1 LDALPAAAKDPVKQ
15 KAGIQSRK
23 ALGERSAADSAAKTL
38 TAVSG
43 KPQILV
49 TSDGHERIED
59 DSSYPVNQDNSNIS
73 EQKGDLPRGK
83 VRPADDMAA
92 TISGLGAEGASSNRN
107 EPMTL
112 EISIPDG
119 KIDSYRLSGPAE
131 DELSKVTRIYILV
144 DRLTEQ
150 VIGVELG
157 DLADG
162 GVNS

>member
-1 LDALPAAAKDPVKQ
+1 
-15 KAGIQSRK
+15 
-23 ALGERSAADSAAKTL
+23 
-38 TAVSG
+38 
-43 KPQILV
+43 
-49 TSDGHERIED
+49 
-59 DSSYPVNQDNSNIS
+59 
-73 EQKGDLPRGK
+73 
-83 VRPADDMAA
+83 
-92 TISGLGAEGASSNRN
+92 
-107 EPMTL
+107 MTL

-131 DELSKVTRIYILV
+131 DELAKVTRIYILV